1 MISWYSHDISPWRQV
16 RGRYH
21 PPHATSGTKVRIHG
35 RTRRQIVF
43 IRQPVITAPQCCHVY
58 ECKIIPT
65 GNRSSHDINLW
76 FHQGVPRLSP
86 HDSWDRPE
94 PPDMD
99 DVGWSL
105 RPDRSTI
112 TRHYVVIVGTLS
124 IRCSKSQ
131 DDGVTCKCSVVI
143 LFMLCFVSYFYFMVV
158 RVV

>member
-1 MISWYSHDISPWRQV
+1 MLQQGGARTPGQGEISSPPRDIGYQGTDSWKDETADSFYS
-16 RGRYH
+16 
-21 PPHATSGTKVRIHG
+21 A
-35 RTRRQIVF
+35 
-43 IRQPVITAPQCCHVY
+43 ACCYNCTPMLSCIWVMP
-58 ECKIIPT
+58 PT

-131 DDGVTCKCSVVI
+131 DDGVTRKCSVVI